1 MIFDMFYFLVKQ
13 EEMKPPAKKITRVFV
28 ARIPPS
34 VTDDVFR
41 RYFGIEQIAL
51 NCFILLTI

>member
-1 MIFDMFYFLVKQ
+1 
-13 EEMKPPAKKITRVFV
+13 MKPPAKKITRVFV

-41 RYFGIEQIAL
+41 RYFSNEQIAL
-51 NCFILLTI
+51 NAEYCWSSENLRGSDSI